1 MKFMKFDYV
10 DAKGRHT
17 TRDVAVM
24 YEASNNLFALDVA
37 ELDVHEQAQFAVEYN
52 RLLEI
57 HQEALDKLL
66 MKHDLKNSMRYF
78 VPNKMTNITTEY
90 L

>member
-1 MKFMKFDYV
+1 MKFIKFDYV

-17 TRDVAVM
+17 SRDVAVM
-24 YEASNNLFALDVA
+24 YEASPNMFALDVC
-37 ELDVHEQAQFAVEYN
+37 ELDVEEQAQFAVEYN
-52 RLLEI
+52 RLLEL
-57 HQEALDKLL
+57 HQAALDQLL

-78 VPNKMTNITTEY
+78 VPSKMTNITTEY